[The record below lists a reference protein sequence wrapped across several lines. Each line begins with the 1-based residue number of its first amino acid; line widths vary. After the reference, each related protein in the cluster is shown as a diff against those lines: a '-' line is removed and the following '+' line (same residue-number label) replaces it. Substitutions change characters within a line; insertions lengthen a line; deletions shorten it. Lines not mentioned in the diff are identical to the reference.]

1 MGLLTIV
8 FLLAATQPA
17 FAHPGHGDRLL
28 SNITEQILTPQLTI
42 TGLTLAY
49 FFGAVH
55 GLTPGHGKTIATAY
69 LVGSNSTFTQAL
81 ILSAIVTITH
91 TVGIFALGLT
101 VLLASHYL
109 LPEQLYY
116 IFSLLSGITISVIGF
131 WQLESYFNPPV
142 DEHHHH
148 YSDCGCEADDLKVA
162 GNPRP
167 HVLASP
173 SDSASRRH
181 RSNSSLISMGIA
193 GGLIPCSE
201 ALILLLGAI
210 AIHQEIYGL
219 ELVAAFSLGLGF
231 TLTIVGSIAVYC
243 RGWLDRLPNF
253 ESVRSY
259 FPLISAVAVSIAGLI
274 LTTEAII

>member
-1 MGLLTIV
+1 MFEHNSKFILSLGLLTIV
-8 FLLAATQPA
+8 FLLVATQPA

-28 SNITEQILTPQLTI
+28 PNITEQILTPQLTI
-42 TGLTLAY
+42 TGLTLACL
-49 FFGAVH
+49 FGAVH

-69 LVGSNSTFTQAL
+69 LVGSNSTFSQAL
-81 ILSAIVTITH
+81 ILSAIVTLTH
-91 TVGIFALGLT
+91 TIGIFALGLT
-101 VLLASHYL
+101 VLLASRYL

-131 WQLESYFNPPV
+131 WQLESYFNPD

-148 YSDCGCEADDLKVA
+148 LSD
-162 GNPRP
+162 
-167 HVLASP
+167 
-173 SDSASRRH
+173 
-181 RSNSSLISMGIA
+181 RSNSSLISLGIA

-231 TLTIVGSIAVYC
+231 TLAIIGAITVCC
-243 RGWLDRLPNF
+243 REWLDNLPQF
-253 ESVRSY
+253 KSVRAY
-259 FPLISAVAVSIAGLI
+259 FPLVSAVAVSIAGLI

>member
-42 TGLTLAY
+42 TGLTLAC

-148 YSDCGCEADDLKVA
+148 YSDCE
-162 GNPRP
+162 
-167 HVLASP
+167 
-173 SDSASRRH
+173 ASRRH
-181 RSNSSLISMGIA
+181 RINSKSLVSLGIA

-231 TLTIVGSIAVYC
+231 TLTIIGSIAVYC

-253 ESVRSY
+253 ESVRTY

>member
-1 MGLLTIV
+1 MKFKQNSKFILSLGLLIV
-8 FLLAATQPA
+8 FFSVATGPA
-17 FAHPGHGDRLL
+17 FAHPGHGDRLIP
-28 SNITEQILTPQLTI
+28 NITEQILTPQLTI
-42 TGLTLAY
+42 TGLTLAC

-69 LVGSNSTFTQAL
+69 LVGSNATFSQAL
-81 ILSAIVTITH
+81 ILSAIVTLTH

-101 VLLASHYL
+101 VLLASRYL

-131 WQLESYFNPPV
+131 WQIESYFNPPV

-148 YSDCGCEADDLKVA
+148 LSD
-162 GNPRP
+162 
-167 HVLASP
+167 
-173 SDSASRRH
+173 
-181 RSNSSLISMGIA
+181 RSNSSLISLGIA

-231 TLTIVGSIAVYC
+231 TLAIIGAITVCC
-243 RGWLDRLPNF
+243 REWLDNLPQF
-253 ESVRSY
+253 KSVRAY
-259 FPLISAVAVSIAGLI
+259 FPLVSAVAVSIAGLI

>member
-1 MGLLTIV
+1 MKIFEQNSRFILSLGLLTIA
-8 FLLAATQPA
+8 FLLLATQPA
-17 FAHPGHGDRLL
+17 LAHPGHGFLP
-28 SNITEQILTPQLTI
+28 NITEQILTTQLTI
-42 TGLTLAY
+42 TGLTLAC

-69 LVGSNSTFTQAL
+69 LVASNSTFLQAL
-81 ILSAIVTITH
+81 MLSAIVTVTH
-91 TVGIFALGLT
+91 TLGIFALGWT

-142 DEHHHH
+142 DEHHH
-148 YSDCGCEADDLKVA
+148 DL
-162 GNPRP
+162 GDR
-167 HVLASP
+167 
-173 SDSASRRH
+173 SDSK
-181 RSNSSLISMGIA
+181 SLISLGIA

-231 TLTIVGSIAVYC
+231 TLAIIGAIAVYC
-243 RGWLDRLPNF
+243 REWLDNLPQF
-253 ESVRSY
+253 KSVRNY
-259 FPLISAVAVSIAGLI
+259 FPLINAVAVSIAGLI

>member
-17 FAHPGHGDRLL
+17 FAHPGHGDRIL
-28 SNITEQILTPQLTI
+28 SGITEQILTPQLTI
-42 TGLTLAY
+42 TGLTLAC

-131 WQLESYFNPPV
+131 WQLESYFNP
-142 DEHHHH
+142 DNNEHHHH
-148 YSDCGCEADDLKVA
+148 
-162 GNPRP
+162 
-167 HVLASP
+167 
-173 SDSASRRH
+173 DSN

-253 ESVRSY
+253 ESARSY